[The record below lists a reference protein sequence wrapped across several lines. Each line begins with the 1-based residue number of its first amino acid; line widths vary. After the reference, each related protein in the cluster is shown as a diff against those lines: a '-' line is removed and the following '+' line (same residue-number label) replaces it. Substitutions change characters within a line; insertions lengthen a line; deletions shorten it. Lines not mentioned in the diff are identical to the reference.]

1 MENNIYEDMR
11 GFETENG
18 AFDRDFFLDADM
30 NGFTNF
36 TTGSQLTDF
45 PTFQFMPEEDFSVN
59 QG

>member
-1 MENNIYEDMR
+1 MENSIYDEIR
-11 GFETENG
+11 GFEAENG
-18 AFDRDFFLDADM
+18 DFFIDADM

-45 PTFQFMPEEDFSVN
+45 PTFQFMPEEEFETN